1 MNATVQIK
9 REVEGALNLLSEATL
24 LFDESHALTYALVMA
39 LANTPR
45 KQLSQQEIDGLC
57 QLAYELLNK
66 LNKTNDI
73 FQETRQKLIDA
84 AAVTDR
90 PNNALRRRFCER
102 DRNRASTAGHTGQ
115 RAVGRSAKPWACPIL
130 SQRVIVS
137 WIRPAGRPRRSGA
150 PSRTS
155 VPRH

>member
-9 REVEGALNLLSEATL
+9 REVEAALNLLSEATL
-24 LFDESHALTYALVMA
+24 FFDESHALTYALVMA

-73 FQETRQKLIDA
+73 FQETRRKLIDA
-84 AAVTDR
+84 AVGLSDR
-90 PNNALRRRFCER
+90 
-102 DRNRASTAGHTGQ
+102 
-115 RAVGRSAKPWACPIL
+115 
-130 SQRVIVS
+130 
-137 WIRPAGRPRRSGA
+137 
-150 PSRTS
+150 
-155 VPRH
+155 